1 MACHGIPI
9 RKPMLAPDLGVV
21 AQRTSRCAVIQA
33 AGVAHHPIR
42 LVALEV
48 HHSRTGGSHEQHQRL
63 RDDGVEPVLRA
74 RERQTE
80 ASVAVA
86 LAQSADLGRELR
98 GTGID
103 TLLKKDRCRAR
114 GRLQA
119 SAPKP

>member
-1 MACHGIPI
+1 MPV
-9 RKPMLAPDLGVV
+9 PDLGVV
-21 AQRTSRCAVIQA
+21 AQRRSRCAVIQA

-48 HHSRTGGSHEQHQRL
+48 HHSRGGGGHEQHQRL

-74 RERQTE
+74 GDRQTE
-80 ASVAVA
+80 ASVALA
-86 LAQSADLGRELR
+86 LAQSADRRRVLR
-98 GTGID
+98 DTGID
-103 TLLKKDRCRAR
+103 TLVKKDRDRAR

>member
-9 RKPMLAPDLGVV
+9 RKPVPNLGVV
-21 AQRTSRCAVIQA
+21 AQRTSRSAAIQA

-42 LVALEV
+42 LVAQEV
-48 HHSRTGGSHEQHQRL
+48 HHSRAGGGHEQRQRL

-74 RERQTE
+74 GDRQTE
-80 ASVAVA
+80 AAVA
-86 LAQSADLGRELR
+86 LAHSADRDRRALHDPGMH
-98 GTGID
+98 
-103 TLLKKDRCRAR
+103 TLAKTHRRRAR